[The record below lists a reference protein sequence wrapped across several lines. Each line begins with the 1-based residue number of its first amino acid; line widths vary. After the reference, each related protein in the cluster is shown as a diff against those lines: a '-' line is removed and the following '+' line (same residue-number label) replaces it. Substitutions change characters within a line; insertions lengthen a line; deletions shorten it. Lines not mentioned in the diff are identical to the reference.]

1 MDIFI
6 GIDAGTSG
14 CRAIAINHDEQLVAT
29 VVISHP
35 GSHHQGDAVTQD
47 PEVWWR
53 TLTTCLQQLVQQLPK
68 NTPRAI
74 SIAATS
80 GTLLL
85 TDSQGNP
92 LGPAL
97 MYNDHQSH
105 AQSQYLKT
113 LGISDHPALETS
125 GSLAKLIWLHSHH
138 GSQAAHALHHADWL
152 AGKLTGHYGYSDENN
167 GLKMGFDALTQC
179 WPPWVLQLP
188 HVGPLLPQVVPP
200 GTPIANVDGT
210 IASALGLTPKTLVIA
225 GTTDSTAAV
234 IASGVKKIG
243 DAVTSLGSTLVCKI
257 LSTQPIFSAQYGVYS
272 HRLYQRWICGGASNT
287 GGAVLNHYFD
297 TTTLTTLSQ
306 KMDITQPTTLKYY
319 PLLAPGERFPINNPH
334 HPPQMDPRPPQDV
347 IFLQGLFE
355 GIADIEQLA
364 YQRLAELG
372 TSSPTRVFTLGG
384 GAKNT
389 AWQKIREKKLGIPII
404 ISQHSE
410 AAYGSARLAKAGYL
424 GESLW

>member
-14 CRAIAINHDEQLVAT
+14 CRAIAITCDEQLAAT
-29 VVISHP
+29 VAISHP
-35 GSHHQGDAVTQD
+35 SPHRQGDAVTQD
-47 PEVWWR
+47 PEIWWY
-53 TLTTCLQQLVQQLPK
+53 TLTTCLQQLAQQLPK
-68 NTPRAI
+68 HIPRAI

-85 TDSQGNP
+85 TDTQGNP
-92 LGPAL
+92 LGHTL

-125 GSLAKLIWLHSHH
+125 GSLAKLLWLHNRH

-152 AGKLTGHYGYSDENN
+152 AAKLTGHYGYSDENN

-179 WPPWVLQLP
+179 WPAWVLQLS
-188 HVGPLLPQVVPP
+188 HVSPLLPQVVPP
-200 GTPIANVDGT
+200 GTPMGHVDGA
-210 IASALGLTPKTLVIA
+210 IASALGLTPKTQVIA

-234 IASGVKKIG
+234 IASGVKQTG

-257 LSTQPIFSAQYGVYS
+257 LSAQPIFSAPYGVYS

-297 TTTLTTLSQ
+297 TATLATLSQ
-306 KMDITQPTTLKYY
+306 KMDITQPTALKYY
-319 PLLAPGERFPINNPH
+319 PLLTPGERFPINNPH
-334 HPPQMDPRPPQDV
+334 HSPQMEPRPPQDV
-347 IFLQGLFE
+347 IFLQGLLE
-355 GIADIEQLA
+355 GIADIERLA
-364 YQRLAELG
+364 YRRLAELG
-372 TSSPTRVFTLGG
+372 ADPPTRIFTLGG
-384 GAKNT
+384 GAKNP
-389 AWQKIREKKLGIPII
+389 AWQKIREKKLGVPII
-404 ISQHSE
+404 ISQYSE

-424 GESLW
+424 GEALW